1 MKLVLD
7 ISSGLCYYNIRK
19 RKDTSQTRKEK
30 KMRNFFRDFELD
42 AVTVLCGILILCQVA
57 IIVSSIM
64 MYITR

>member
-1 MKLVLD
+1 
-7 ISSGLCYYNIRK
+7 
-19 RKDTSQTRKEK
+19 
-30 KMRNFFRDFELD
+30 MRNFFRDFEID